1 MLPQACRETN
11 IQTTVLTTG
20 NAATSEVGSPEHTH
34 RTIRRERRHS
44 RREQPLEN
52 RPSALHTWSSHW
64 CEPHTSLSQAEHYK
78 VFTHDGTG
86 YRTARAAP
94 PVKKSSTLAALLS
107 YK

>member
-20 NAATSEVGSPEHTH
+20 NAATASEMGSPEHTH
-34 RTIRRERRHS
+34 RTIHRGRHHS

-52 RPSALHTWSSHW
+52 RGPVFWSSRW
-64 CEPHTSLSQAEHYK
+64 CESLTSLSPAEHYK
-78 VFTHDGTG
+78 IFTLDGTG
-86 YRTARAAP
+86 YRTAHEAP
-94 PVKKSSTLAALLS
+94 PVKKFSTLAALLS